1 MPGAGAAGSRA
12 SSGVGIAH
20 ACPESRRAA
29 CAVAPG
35 GKRLLSRRL
44 GGGAARPAALGDQ
57 PLQSAQQL
65 GVSYRR
71 TRVRRRSAP

>member
-1 MPGAGAAGSRA
+1 MAKISIDFFNRENQGRVFRGWKGGAARGGVDAAERVMPGAGAAGSRA

-35 GKRLLSRRL
+35 GKRLLSR
-44 GGGAARPAALGDQ
+44 
-57 PLQSAQQL
+57 
-65 GVSYRR
+65 
-71 TRVRRRSAP
+71 